1 MDDREVCWRCGSGHN
16 VMSCPQVK
24 AVNLDPE
31 TGAVTRV
38 EFMTPADAAAVP
50 PKVAEPNDNYP
61 RKGQV

>member
-1 MDDREVCWRCGSGHN
+1 
-16 VMSCPQVK
+16 MSCPQVK